1 MMLPMKY
8 KTISMVALAALLCS
22 CGGAG
27 TEVQDVVTAPPVAQ
41 PAEPAMGS
49 AVLTTAVDSN
59 GESAGPTAT
68 DFGRVTER
76 IYLIAELTDL
86 APDTK
91 IDVSWSSTKGGEP
104 LHRSTDTGSGDY
116 KLVAN
121 LRAPSGGF
129 EVGDYQVF
137 VYANN
142 ARLGHV
148 SFHIGG
154 KGKDWTGVRGLMVS
168 SAVTAWTNEPI
179 EPKTSFS
186 RGTRRIYAGFQVR
199 TNNPSPYVRV
209 TWLRGE
215 KELAVNDL
223 ECGREVRCIDAYE
236 KGKQVPLGDYVV
248 EIDVNGEVM
257 ARRSFHVGGDSV
269 SPMLMHAAL
278 GVAKGKK
285 KRMPNRH
292 NEVFKGRM
300 SGLRCGVRISNL
312 PDEAVVRVAWIAVK
326 DSGEEEKH
334 KAEEIVR
341 GGGSKIAVVDWPID
355 GALEPGR
362 YKAVVTLGS
371 RKLEELAFTVK

>member
-1 MMLPMKY
+1 MILLMKY
-8 KTISMVALAALLCS
+8 QTMSLVALVVSLCS

-27 TEVQDVVTAPPVAQ
+27 TKVQDVTAHPVAQ
-41 PAEPAMGS
+41 PGEPAMAG

-59 GESAGPTAT
+59 SESAAPAST
-68 DFGRVTER
+68 DFGRNTER

-86 APDTK
+86 APDTE
-91 IDVSWSSTKGGEP
+91 IDVSWSSMKGGEP
-104 LHRSTDTGSGDY
+104 LHRSTDTGSGDH
-116 KLVAN
+116 KLVADI
-121 LRAPSGGF
+121 RAPSGGF

-142 ARLGHV
+142 ARLGHA

-154 KGKDWTGVRGLMVS
+154 KAKDWTGVRGLMVS
-168 SAVTAWTNEPI
+168 SAITAWTNEAI
-179 EPKTSFS
+179 DPKSSFS
-186 RGTRRIYAGFQVR
+186 RGTKRIYAVFQVR
-199 TNNPSPYVRV
+199 TDKPSPFVRV

-223 ECGREVRCIDAYE
+223 ECGEVRCVDSYE
-236 KGKQVPLGDYVV
+236 KGKQVPLGDYKV

-285 KRMPNRH
+285 KRMPKRH
-292 NEVFKGRM
+292 NEVFKGPT

-312 PDEAVVRVAWIAVK
+312 PDEAVVRVTWIAVT

-334 KAEEIVR
+334 KAEEIVK
-341 GGGSKIAVVDWPID
+341 GGGSQTAVVDWPID

-362 YKAVVTLGS
+362 YKAVVNLGS